1 MPLSFQV
8 TFRKDHLEAC
18 LLSLGGDVLAR
29 ERSNFESYSMCYEHI
44 LEHVRQKL
52 CQKEQ
57 VCSQT
62 DEKYTGEGWVGRPRS
77 DSTMREVFLM

>member
-18 LLSLGGDVLAR
+18 LLSLGGDVMAR
-29 ERSNFESYSMCYEHI
+29 ERSNFESYSMCYKHI

-77 DSTMREVFLM
+77 DSTMREVFLR